1 MKTKPFYKFP
11 ILLGLALL
19 SIFQSCEKENSSQI
33 KNEEDNKE
41 ISDTVIIYEVLIIE
55 EANTESIFLGES
67 FIKSQLEQGMLNC
80 IGTGF
85 DSTENTQEISIL
97 QSIPRDSI
105 LKFTLNESESFSY
118 VYSFDKFKSN
128 KAQDSLAQ
136 NIIII
141 DSDFVL
147 SYIPVNSQI
156 STNQKKSTLFV
167 NLKYKR
173 VLGKIQIDIEN
184 KALNDYLTFRSSL
197 FDSLDH

>member
-105 LKFTLNESESFSY
+105 LKFTLNEQSFFFFS
-118 VYSFDKFKSN
+118 SKILKKKRGGLFPPKKKKIFF
-128 KAQDSLAQ
+128 
-136 NIIII
+136 
-141 DSDFVL
+141 SDFVL

>member
-1 MKTKPFYKFP
+1 MWKGKFQP
-11 ILLGLALL
+11 
-19 SIFQSCEKENSSQI
+19 N

-156 STNQKKSTLFV
+156 STNQK
-167 NLKYKR
+167 NL
-173 VLGKIQIDIEN
+173 LC
-184 KALNDYLTFRSSL
+184 L
-197 FDSLDH
+197 